1 MNKVLQQYLPDFFE
15 YLSVEKQLSTHT
27 LKAYSTDLHQFI
39 SFFKEINSDTMAS
52 FVKKLTALNFAS
64 STIHRKISCIECFR
78 QFLLHEN
85 IMNDATITFLPRLEK
100 KLPYVFSREQ
110 FQTLINLTAV
120 SKHPLRDAA
129 LMELLYSTGLRVSEL
144 TQLVVGE
151 FESYK
156 PMILVLGKRKKQR
169 YVMIGRHAYDAVVSY
184 IQKERP
190 KVSGFSIFL
199 NQRLTP
205 LNRFS
210 IFSIIRMYTRKAQM
224 SDITPHTFRHSF
236 ATHLLEGGADI
247 RSVQLLLGHASIL
260 TTQRYTNVSVDHL
273 KSVYFQSHPRL

>member
-1 MNKVLQQYLPDFFE
+1 MKKFLEQYLSDFFE

-39 SFFKEINSDTMAS
+39 SFFKEINSDTLSA
-52 FVKKLTALNFAS
+52 FVKKLTSLNFSS
-64 STIHRKISCIECFR
+64 STIHRKISSIECFR
-78 QFLLHEN
+78 QFLLNEKK
-85 IMNDATITFLPRLEK
+85 IDDGAITFLPRLEK

-110 FQTLINLTAV
+110 FQTLINLTSF
-120 SKHPLRDAA
+120 SKNPLRDLA

-144 TQLVVGE
+144 TQLVLGD
-151 FESYK
+151 FDAYK

-169 YVMIGRHAYDAVVSY
+169 YVMIGRHAYEAVVSY
-184 IQKERP
+184 IEKERP
-190 KVSGFSIFL
+190 KVFGLPLFL

-210 IFSIIRMYTRKAQM
+210 IFSIIRMYTRKALL

-260 TTQRYTNVSVDHL
+260 TTQRYTNVSMDHL

>member
-1 MNKVLQQYLPDFFE
+1 MTKLLAQYLPDFFE
-15 YLSVEKQLSTHT
+15 YLSVEKQLSAHT
-27 LKAYSTDLHQFI
+27 LKAYSVDLHQFF
-39 SFFKEINSDTMAS
+39 SFFKEINSDTMS
-52 FVKKLTALNFAS
+52 NFVKKLTKLNLAS
-64 STIHRKISCIECFR
+64 STIHRKISCIKCFR
-78 QFLLHEN
+78 QFLLNEN
-85 IMNDATITFLPRLEK
+85 IINDAAITFLPRLEK

-110 FQTLINLTAV
+110 FQTLMHLTTF

-144 TQLVVGE
+144 TQLLVGD

-169 YVMIGRHAYDAVVSY
+169 YVMIGSYAYEAVRSY

-190 KVSGFSIFL
+190 KVSLFALFL
-199 NQRLTP
+199 NHRLKP

-210 IFSIIRMYTRKAQM
+210 IFSIIRSYTRKAAL

-260 TTQRYTNVSVDHL
+260 TTQRYTTMSMDHL
-273 KSVYFQSHPRL
+273 KSVYFQAHPRL

>member
-85 IMNDATITFLPRLEK
+85 IMNDGVITFLPRLEK

>member
-1 MNKVLQQYLPDFFE
+1 M
-15 YLSVEKQLSTHT
+15 EKQLSAHT
-27 LKAYSTDLHQFI
+27 LKAYSVDLHQFF
-39 SFFKEINSDTMAS
+39 SFFKEINSDTMAD
-52 FVKKLTALNFAS
+52 FIKKLTVLNLAS
-64 STIHRKISCIECFR
+64 STIHRKISCIKCFR
-78 QFLLHEN
+78 QFLLNEN
-85 IMNDATITFLPRLEK
+85 IINDAAITFLPRLEK

-110 FQTLINLTAV
+110 FQTLMHLTTF

-144 TQLVVGE
+144 TQLLAGD

-169 YVMIGRHAYDAVVSY
+169 YVMIGSYAYEAVRSY

-190 KVSGFSIFL
+190 KVSLFALFL
-199 NQRLTP
+199 NHRLKP

-210 IFSIIRMYTRKAQM
+210 IFSIIRSYTRKAAL

-260 TTQRYTNVSVDHL
+260 TTQRYTTMSMDHL
-273 KSVYFQSHPRL
+273 KSVYFQAHPRL